1 MRFLLVLSCFCAAN
15 SMAMGQQA
23 DSSKPSPQKQTTPQV
38 TPQTAPQ
45 RTAPPQTATPQ
56 TLRPQTAPPQ
66 TAPPR
71 TAPLQTA
78 PLQTAPPVDDLSLD
92 ANRSFDFGDSDNS
105 PYSRVSDPQS
115 SIASNSEFRGA
126 SPQMMG
132 DFGGGSTILN
142 IGNILS
148 TGSSNPL
155 TVQIPFAG
163 GSRRI
168 KAAENNQVQPLNR
181 VYGTFNYFDNAIV
194 SAGARD
200 NGQGV
205 PVGGPVH
212 SKGLSQYTLGVEKT
226 FFENFSIDVRMP
238 LVGNLDYTAIS
249 GDPMNLFSQANV
261 STNGVGNL
269 STSIKALLLQ
279 MGQTSISGGL
289 QFSIPTGSSTEITAE
304 SFSNGNLVE
313 TTDVFVDND
322 ALHLMPFIGVYREF
336 GRSSWLQ
343 AFTQVDVP
351 TSGNDVRVVGDIINI
366 DGRLNEQTLLY
377 ADISLGKWLYRNPS
391 NSYRS
396 GRRGITG
403 IASLLELHYTGSLND
418 ADTLLTNGNPSPENR
433 LDVLNL
439 TTGLQ
444 VEFSERWRINT
455 SGVVPLRKREFEA
468 NGDRREDRFFDGEL
482 SLHINRFF

>member
-1 MRFLLVLSCFCAAN
+1 
-15 SMAMGQQA
+15 
-23 DSSKPSPQKQTTPQV
+23 
-38 TPQTAPQ
+38 
-45 RTAPPQTATPQ
+45 
-56 TLRPQTAPPQ
+56 
-66 TAPPR
+66 
-71 TAPLQTA
+71 
-78 PLQTAPPVDDLSLD
+78 
-92 ANRSFDFGDSDNS
+92 
-105 PYSRVSDPQS
+105 
-115 SIASNSEFRGA
+115 
-126 SPQMMG
+126 MG
-132 DFGGGSTILN
+132 DFGGGATILN
-142 IGNILS
+142 VGNLLS
-148 TGSSNPL
+148 TSSSPL

-168 KAAENNQVQPLNR
+168 KAAENNQVEPLNR
-181 VYGTFNYFDNAIV
+181 VYATYNYFDNAIASGGV
-194 SAGARD
+194 RD
-200 NGQGV
+200 DGLGLGGTVGV
-205 PVGGPVH
+205 PLH
-212 SKGLSQYTLGVEKT
+212 SKGLSQYTIGIEKR

-238 LVGNLDYTAIS
+238 LVGSFDHTVNNDLPPVGLPS
-249 GDPMNLFSQANV
+249 
-261 STNGVGNL
+261 STTIDTSGVGNL

-289 QFSIPTGSSTEITAE
+289 QLSIPTGSDVEIVALA
-304 SFSNGNLVE
+304 SSNNTIVE
-313 TTDVFVDND
+313 TTEVFVDND

-351 TSGNDVRVVGDIINI
+351 TSGNNVRVVNSFGNNFE
-366 DGRLNEQTLLY
+366 GRLNEQTLLY

-403 IASLLELHYTGSLND
+403 IASILELHYTGSLND
-418 ADTLLTNGNPSPENR
+418 ADTLLTNGNPGPENR

-444 VEFSERWRINT
+444 IEFSERWRINA

-482 SLHINRFF
+482 ALHINRFF